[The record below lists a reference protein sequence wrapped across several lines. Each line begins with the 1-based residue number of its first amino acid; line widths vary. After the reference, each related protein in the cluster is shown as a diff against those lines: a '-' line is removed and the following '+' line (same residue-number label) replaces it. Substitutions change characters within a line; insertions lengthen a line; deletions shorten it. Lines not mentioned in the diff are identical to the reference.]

1 MNARST
7 NNSKLSSFEQCDLS
21 SNKDEIDL
29 IELAS
34 IAFKSFKFIFF
45 TTIIFIV
52 LGVAITFFYQ
62 KQWTSSA
69 IVSPVSD
76 NQLQSLDSFES
87 SSSVLD
93 IELDITSEDLFT
105 EFRKYFSSQT
115 IFDKYL
121 SSSKVESIGSIGI
134 GPLVTDRMAP
144 NFYDNKNNYVLT
156 YSSNIGSGLK
166 VGLEGYIGY
175 VDAQV
180 IDYFN
185 KKIALTIDT
194 YKKTANDEYQ
204 LALQQIKNEQKV
216 RIQQLENAIS
226 VAKAAGL
233 QKPVGN
239 AFDNQSGTRN
249 TYPISWGY
257 DALSRQLEIEKSIT
271 DPISA
276 NIDLLNKKLYLDKIN
291 ALQPVILDIHSFNYL
306 QQPSD
311 PILQNSKKR
320 LLIIIL
326 FGFIGFACSVVFVL
340 VRHYIHQRQNSLL
353 ALPKE

>member
-7 NNSKLSSFEQCDLS
+7 DNKNLSSFEQCALS
-21 SNKDEIDL
+21 PNKDEIDL

-34 IAFKSFKFIFF
+34 IAFKSFKLISFITAIFIFF
-45 TTIIFIV
+45 GI
-52 LGVAITFFYQ
+52 AITFFYP
-62 KQWTSSA
+62 KQWVSSA

-76 NQLQSLDSFES
+76 NKLQPLDSLES
-87 SSSVLD
+87 SLSVLS
-93 IELDITSEDLFT
+93 IQLDITSDDLFT

-115 IFDKYL
+115 VFDKYL

-144 NFYDNKNNYVLT
+144 NFYDNKNNYILT
-156 YSSNIGSGLK
+156 YSSNIGSDLK
-166 VGLEGYIGY
+166 GGLEGYIGY

-239 AFDNQSGTRN
+239 AFDTQSGTRN

-257 DALSRQLEIEKSIT
+257 DALSRQLEIEQSIT
-271 DPISA
+271 DPISV

-291 ALQPVILDIHSFNYL
+291 ALQPVVLDIHSFNYL

-311 PILQNSKKR
+311 PILKNKTKR
-320 LLIIIL
+320 FLMIVL
-326 FGFIGFACSVVFVL
+326 FGFIGLVSSTAFVL
-340 VRHYIHQRQNSLL
+340 VRHYIHQRQNSFLG
-353 ALPKE
+353 LPKE